1 MQIDPDDYPRSMRD
15 IAVRQRRRAML
26 DLPHMGPLVAYVE
39 QLRSCGRGEV
49 PLFDPLDGGVEAVVL
64 FLFEKPGP
72 MTADGAGSGFISQ
85 NNDDPTAEAT
95 YRFMRQAG
103 IARKLTV
110 AWNVVPWWNG
120 TRKVTG
126 AELRQGVASI
136 EGLIEL
142 LPNLRVV
149 LLIGTKAARAER
161 LLKNTGLVL
170 LCSDHPS
177 PIVRAAYRER
187 WDNIPCQWA
196 RVLAH
201 LERLPP
207 ASARDEED
215 PGQRRA

>member
-1 MQIDPDDYPRSMRD
+1 MLAGEQEKVDGSAAAFATDPDDQPRSMRD
-15 IAVRQRRRAML
+15 PAVRERRRTML
-26 DLPHMGPLVAYVE
+26 ALPHMAPLVAYAE
-39 QLRSCGRGEV
+39 DLRRSGKGEV
-49 PLFDPLDGGVEAVVL
+49 PHFDPLDGGVEAKVL

-72 MTADGAGSGFISQ
+72 MTTDGAGSGFISQ

-95 YRFMRQAG
+95 YRFRRQAG

-126 AELRQGVASI
+126 VELREGVASVK
-136 EGLIEL
+136 GLVER

-161 LLKNTGLVL
+161 LLKNAGLVL
-170 LCSDHPS
+170 LTSDHPS

-187 WDNIPCQWA
+187 WDNIPAQWA
-196 RVLAH
+196 KVLAH
-201 LERLPP
+201 L
-207 ASARDEED
+207 
-215 PGQRRA
+215 

>member
-1 MQIDPDDYPRSMRD
+1 MLSNMQTDPDDRPRSMRD
-15 IAVRQRRRAML
+15 SAVRERRRAML
-26 DLPHMGPLVAYVE
+26 ELPHMAPFVAYAE
-39 QLRSCGRGEV
+39 KLRRNSGVEV
-49 PLFDPLDGGVEAVVL
+49 PHFDPLDGGIEAKAL

-72 MTADGAGSGFISQ
+72 MTADGSGSGFISQ
-85 NNDDPTAEAT
+85 NNDDPTAKAT

-126 AELRQGVASI
+126 AELRQGVASV

-149 LLIGTKAARAER
+149 LLIGTKAGRAEWP
-161 LLKNTGLVL
+161 LKDTGVVL

-187 WDNIPCQWA
+187 WDSIPTQWEK
-196 RVLAH
+196 VLEH
-201 LERLPP
+201 L
-207 ASARDEED
+207 
-215 PGQRRA
+215 